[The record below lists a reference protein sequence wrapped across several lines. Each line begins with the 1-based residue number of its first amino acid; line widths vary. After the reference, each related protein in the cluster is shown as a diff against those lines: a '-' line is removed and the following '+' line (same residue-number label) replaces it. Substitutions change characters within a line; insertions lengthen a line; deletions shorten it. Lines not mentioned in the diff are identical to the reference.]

1 MASES
6 LLRSSCCGASPHPK
20 GPSSKGLQGIP
31 LRGREVNPAERK
43 AWTGEQGDR
52 EGKGERSWNEEP
64 NREFGQNR

>member
-1 MASES
+1 MEPP
-6 LLRSSCCGASPHPK
+6 PHPK